1 MDAPL
6 DYFLTYKPWVT
17 LLLIVLIVVFW
28 RKFVGVFADRLI
40 KNEGRSDKRANMEL
54 SLNVVKWIVA
64 IVMFAIILQVN
75 DVDVPGIVAGLGIAG
90 IVVGFALQDIL
101 KDLIMGAS
109 IVWDGYFTVGDVVRF
124 QNFEGTVVSFN
135 FKSTKINDIN
145 TGNIVTISNRNISEI
160 EVLSDWCILNV
171 PLPYDLGIG
180 EARKAVDE
188 IVSRIGKLDNVK
200 WVAARGIREFG
211 DSAIYQL
218 VNAHCEK
225 IEERYTTLRQMRDI
239 TCEVLE
245 ERGIAI
251 PYNQLD
257 VHMK

>member
-1 MDAPL
+1 MEAL
-6 DYFLTYKPWVT
+6 VNYFFTYKPWVT
-17 LLLIVLIVVFW
+17 ITLIALIVIFW
-28 RKFVGVFADRLI
+28 QKFVGIFADKLI
-40 KNEGRSDKRANMEL
+40 KDEKQADKRANMEL

-64 IVMFAIILQVN
+64 IVMFAFILQVN
-75 DVDVPGIVAGLGIAG
+75 DVDVPGIIAGLGIAG

-109 IVWDGYFTVGDVVRF
+109 IVWDGYFAVGDVVRF
-124 QNFEGTVVSFN
+124 QNFEGTVLSFN
-135 FKSTKINDIN
+135 FKSTKIADIN

-171 PLPYDLGIG
+171 PMPYDLSVAKTRGVI
-180 EARKAVDE
+180 DE
-188 IVSRIGKLDNVK
+188 ITERISKMENV
-200 WVAARGIREFG
+200 AYARAIGTQKF
-211 DSAIYQL
+211 DSSAIYQMI
-218 VNAHCEK
+218 NAHC
-225 IEERYTTLRQMRDI
+225 IDIAQRYTVLRGMRDI
-239 TCEVLE
+239 VCEVME

>member
-17 LLLIVLIVVFW
+17 LLLIALIVVFW
-28 RKFVGVFADRLI
+28 RKFVGIFADRLI

-54 SLNVVKWIVA
+54 SLNVVKWIIA

-109 IVWDGYFTVGDVVRF
+109 IVWDGYFAVGDVVRF

-145 TGNIVTISNRNISEI
+145 TGNTVTISNRNISEI

-171 PLPYDLGIG
+171 PLPYDLSVAESREVMGEITELISKMENVSYARAIG
-180 EARKAVDE
+180 TQKFD
-188 IVSRIGKLDNVK
+188 
-200 WVAARGIREFG
+200 
-211 DSAIYQL
+211 DSAIYQMI
-218 VNAHCEK
+218 NAHC
-225 IEERYTTLRQMRDI
+225 IDIAQRYAVLRGMRDI
-239 TCEVLE
+239 VCEVLE

-251 PYNQLD
+251 PYKQLD